1 MNNILMPSLI
11 FILTFLLIYSIQ
23 LDGFYKAVEFMFY
36 PNFEKF
42 HSSSII
48 VAVGHAFFTLSI
60 GMATILTYAA
70 SLDKNVD
77 IVRASITVVIM
88 DTLIAI
94 VAGLIIFSIVFTA
107 AQEPGK
113 GAGLVF
119 ITLPA
124 IFNEMGTIGIYLA
137 LLFFIALAFAAIT
150 SAISILEPTVMY
162 LVERKNMSRKN
173 ATYSVALLAY
183 VLGLLALLSNTE
195 SFSTALTFG
204 SKNLFDWFDFISSA
218 ILMPIGGILIALF
231 VGYVLDK
238 EVSRKAL
245 IPFMG
250 ETYYKIWLFTMKIVA
265 PIAIFVLMLNEIGI
279 IKF

>member
-1 MNNILMPSLI
+1 
-11 FILTFLLIYSIQ
+11 
-23 LDGFYKAVEFMFY
+23 
-36 PNFEKF
+36 
-42 HSSSII
+42 
-48 VAVGHAFFTLSI
+48 
-60 GMATILTYAA
+60 
-70 SLDKNVD
+70 
-77 IVRASITVVIM
+77 
-88 DTLIAI
+88 
-94 VAGLIIFSIVFTA
+94 
-107 AQEPGK
+107 
-113 GAGLVF
+113 
-119 ITLPA
+119 
-124 IFNEMGTIGIYLA
+124 
-137 LLFFIALAFAAIT
+137 
-150 SAISILEPTVMY
+150 
-162 LVERKNMSRKN
+162 
-173 ATYSVALLAY
+173 VALLAY